1 MGIKKQ
7 GLWLCWGFRK
17 KILTILQPVTLEYQ
31 RKYVARII
39 AMVQVAIKPL
49 VIILAHQITLG
60 NMLQEE
66 SIIWC
71 LIVYAEGSDPRSSLS
86 EYNDGVTE
94 E

>member
-1 MGIKKQ
+1 
-7 GLWLCWGFRK
+7 
-17 KILTILQPVTLEYQ
+17 
-31 RKYVARII
+31 
-39 AMVQVAIKPL
+39 MVQVAIKPL